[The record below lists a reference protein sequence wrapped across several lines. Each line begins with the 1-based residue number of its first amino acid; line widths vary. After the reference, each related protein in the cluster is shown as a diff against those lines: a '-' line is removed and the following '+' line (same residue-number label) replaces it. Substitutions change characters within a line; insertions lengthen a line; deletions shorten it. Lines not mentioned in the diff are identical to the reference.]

1 MASARLRSTQP
12 GALPAVCGTT
22 CVSGATVWA
31 SGSDVYEAVVDDRGT
46 LSVFLLDLAE
56 PAWAG
61 PAADA
66 VAGALEAASPL
77 HVVVADLASVL
88 REGATHAGLGV
99 IRFVPGLG
107 RVEVLNAGVPPI
119 ACVQPDGK
127 VSYSSPR
134 SGPVGLLDQDVH
146 AYDLV
151 PFTWKAHWL
160 LASDGL
166 TGGSLARDAV
176 AELVDG
182 LGGPSGIAPLASET
196 SRSIAW
202 RLTRLVGAVAVDDA
216 SLIVVY
222 ADPTKS
228 VASGIR

>member
-1 MASARLRSTQP
+1 
-12 GALPAVCGTT
+12 
-22 CVSGATVWA
+22 VWA
-31 SGSDVYEAVVDDRGT
+31 SGSDVYEAIVDVQGT

-66 VAGALEAASPL
+66 VAGALDVACPL
-77 HVVVADLASVL
+77 HVVVTDLATVL

-99 IRFVPGLG
+99 IRFVPVLG

-127 VSYSSPR
+127 VAYSSPR

-151 PFTWKAHWL
+151 PFAWNAHWL

-182 LGGPSGIAPLASET
+182 LGGPAGIGPLVGET

-202 RLTRLVGAVAVDDA
+202 RLKRLLGAPAVDDA
-216 SLIVVY
+216 SLVVVH

-228 VASGIR
+228 TASGIR